1 MPMSIA
7 ERNPLALWER
17 VGERVC
23 SLALWERVGERACSL
38 ALWERVG
45 ERAFTNADRKTLP

>member
-7 ERNPLALWER
+7 EHNPLALWER

-23 SLALWERVGERACSL
+23 SLALWERVGERVCTL

-45 ERAFTNADRKTLP
+45 ERVLPSSARKTLP